1 MMGGTVTLAATEID
15 CSLGDNN
22 SITLYLPGGP
32 YWNTTVTP
40 FIQIYTLNIT
50 DYTSLDGIPDV
61 ATVIPVL
68 EQKIRQIKY
77 GSVYGVPLDNASLL
91 KDYPSILPANIIQG
105 RNLQTG
111 DSGVVVVQERLAK
124 IFNINVGGTLNLLG
138 KDFKVV
144 GLEGTEPIN
153 TTLVTMS
160 LADAQMLTNTSGQ
173 ASGFKIFVDNVNN
186 VNTVV
191 SRIKTDYPK
200 LPVSQVG
207 LSLVNTAEQVQA
219 QTNQQIQAAQ
229 NTMSLIQNIGLVE
242 ISVAVIADAAIV
254 LFIMQYSVRERTKE
268 IGTFKAMGAN
278 NTTVLGQILFEGV
291 LLSVIAAVI
300 AIAIDAVGATTLANL
315 LLPHPIENGQNYVMT
330 NGHLKILPAI
340 NIALTPELVL
350 VGLSFAA
357 ALGALGSLY
366 PALKAARTR
375 PAEAMRYE

>member
-1 MMGGTVTLAATEID
+1 LGILTRATKNISRRKTRSILVIVALSLALTLLIILPPSITACQATTQQTINNITDNAKMMGGTVTLAATEID

-91 KDYPSILPANIIQG
+91 KDYLSILPANIIQG

-268 IGTFKAMGAN
+268 IGTFKAMVP
-278 NTTVLGQILFEGV
+278 TTQQFLGKFC
-291 LLSVIAAVI
+291 
-300 AIAIDAVGATTLANL
+300 
-315 LLPHPIENGQNYVMT
+315 
-330 NGHLKILPAI
+330 LK
-340 NIALTPELVL
+340 V
-350 VGLSFAA
+350 FC
-357 ALGALGSLY
+357 
-366 PALKAARTR
+366 
-375 PAEAMRYE
+375 